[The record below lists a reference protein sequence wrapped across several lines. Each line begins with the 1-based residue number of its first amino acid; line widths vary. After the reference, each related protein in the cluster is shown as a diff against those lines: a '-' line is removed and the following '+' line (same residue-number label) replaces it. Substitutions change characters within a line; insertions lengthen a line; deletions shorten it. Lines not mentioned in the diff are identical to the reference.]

1 MAFYDQYKERD
12 QSLLGFFAALPTFAW
27 VACLLQRKT
36 GDFFGVILF
45 LVGIVSFV
53 GVCVGGILLVWSWG
67 ARIFTKE
74 ERISDI
80 GQKELPIWLR
90 LLIVATSVSITYW
103 LFSASLTLNR
113 P

>member
-1 MAFYDQYKERD
+1 MAFYYQYKERD
-12 QSLLGFFAALPTFAW
+12 QSLLCFFVSLPTLFW
-27 VACLLQRKT
+27 VVCLSHGRT
-36 GDFFGVILF
+36 WDFFGVILF
-45 LVGIVSFV
+45 IVGIFSFI
-53 GVCVGGILLVWSWG
+53 GVWVGGILLVWSWG

-90 LLIVATSVSITYW
+90 LLIVATSLGITYLAVLS
-103 LFSASLTLNR
+103 LFD